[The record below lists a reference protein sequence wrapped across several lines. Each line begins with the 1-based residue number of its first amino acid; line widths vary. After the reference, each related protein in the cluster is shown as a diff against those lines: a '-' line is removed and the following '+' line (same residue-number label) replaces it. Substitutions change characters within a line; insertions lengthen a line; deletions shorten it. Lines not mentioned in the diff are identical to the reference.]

1 MSIQGTNIGI
11 NGDNAKFYAGGI
23 VGDGSISAQATNE
36 IAFSSKNNIFVSST
50 KKVEIKNT
58 LKDTG
63 CIITLGDGSSDSDNK
78 NLKLEAEH
86 ASSEAVYI
94 HATNDEGGVKIQ
106 SGIGGFDLDSTGD
119 IDIFSQGSNIN
130 IGVAPDGTSSENQ
143 TQSIN
148 IESLSNI
155 SIDTEDMTIVASD
168 ELNLISLTGNIQ
180 IGNGSDNPVI
190 KFENNNLLINQTTSS
205 LDRQVDVNVSDESS
219 FKQGYNGIVVNTSNT
234 KVAAEIELKTS
245 DGKSSV
251 SVGSHPSTSNNS
263 IYQTYLAYQSGNV
276 VVTLNGP
283 EFTDA
288 DIGRTLYWNNTGRR
302 DTISHLSNLVVGNS
316 DTTNITVSG
325 MYTGTTSRNYLIQ
338 IDDATNEPNTF
349 RWSNDGGK
357 TFEQEY
363 VIIDYTSSNIA
374 TLDNGL
380 SVQFASNIGF
390 SIDQQMSFIAKITA
404 NVSISNSITT
414 PETLYSLQPYH
425 NYIKTETPTDLVIST
440 NNSEKM
446 RITGDGNISFKT
458 QVPDAEFHFYS
469 NYNRSLLV
477 NEAVDGYQINPSI
490 SYLRSGGYVI
500 VWESEGTD
508 GSSYGVYGQRY
519 MADGSKY
526 GNNFKVN
533 ITTTNQ
539 QTNPHVACRN
549 IKDSDN
555 FIVAWADSSS
565 GNYDIYA
572 QIYQNGS
579 PISSTDI
586 VVNNGD
592 TDQSRTQLY
601 PRATGLTN
609 GSYVVVWGSDDSSDG
624 LDNYNIYAKIVDVNG
639 NIGDIISVNTTT
651 TLSQNFPYV
660 ASLSSRDP
668 YVPGGFVVVF
678 MNEFSTDDNRY
689 NIVFRVFT
697 ADGTAYG
704 NEVFVT
710 SAGDIAD
717 SSISDGLVS
726 AFGLPDGGF
735 LLSFYRNYEADTTLY
750 NLSDNITGLT
760 SGAIGVL
767 ATKNNS
773 TNTLTL
779 NAVSGRFL
787 EGEEIQ
793 ITSSVPNVDTII
805 EKILTATFPTST
817 TATLVLDTKHKEVRG
832 YRFNSNASSATDAVW
847 SKRLNT
853 KLMFEDAERA
863 LLSNNSQTRS
873 SSIFT
878 FRRPLT
884 SVVASFDN
892 DNAIFTWTNG
902 SLSNAYYQIVN
913 ISDGSFLANTSEIQL
928 GKEYRGLK
936 QRNVMAT
943 NLMSIE
949 GNDYGYVVVWDNTGT
964 ELNDTGIYHQ
974 LIGYNH
980 NEIKFEDGEYSLT
993 MNHSG
998 RLGLGT
1004 QTPSSTLHIKSIE
1017 PRLYDDFDETA
1028 TLTIQNTATNIL
1040 TTDEQQTIQFQD
1052 GNGTT
1057 LSKIKSSYSPY
1068 YDDLN
1073 PSADNLIGFYKF
1085 DHSEG
1090 SRVLDSSSSSNIY
1103 ATVTSI
1109 GILKNFDLEKCWQPG
1124 LINNCLS
1131 FNGINNYV
1139 FIHDDADNNINVLLS
1154 ASSATFSLWV
1164 RIPSHVTTDAIYDI
1178 ISNYDDATAITDL
1191 SGLFIVSLEDTSS
1204 NGELKLKTQVR
1215 SASATGTA
1223 TGSTNIATNTWTLI
1237 TIVIE
1242 RDSSGTSNTIT
1253 QYVNGS
1259 QDGTASFAGVISEG
1273 VGLDEQ
1279 TVYLGSRNTSGNF
1292 FRGRMDEFRIYN
1304 TNLTSTQITQ
1314 IYNYGS
1320 KSRGSLIL
1328 SAKDD
1333 NSAFNVAN
1341 SLILDHDGSIGN
1353 LKCKTAPF
1361 SIISG
1366 SITAFNSNTT
1376 IKGTNT
1382 LFTRDL
1388 SVGDA
1393 LRIQN
1398 SDYPVVSIVDDTE
1411 LKINQ
1416 IPITVPDS
1424 INEQSILRK
1433 SSIIS
1438 MISSA
1443 GNLRCYVSDV
1453 GNMVIGDQKIDTKFG
1468 ISGTG
1473 DVNDLPYI
1481 TLTNTTSENTDGGRE
1496 TKLIFKGNNTGVYED
1511 LATIEASHDG
1521 LGSDDKGKLTFYTN
1535 DDTGLINRLTIKNNG
1550 DIGIGNV
1557 SSPHA
1562 NLHMKNINGAY
1573 KVLLE
1578 SQSSP
1583 TDYEGIFSEKSEI
1596 YFGGETSINDDTTSL
1611 TANCLVSIQASGD
1624 SSTRNL
1630 DGRLDIYTNNDERDL
1645 GLEKRV
1651 SINSQGNV
1659 GVSIYQPNN
1668 LLQVSPELR
1677 VANFSL
1683 STINGIASQTITIDD
1698 NLFST
1703 SEIRNNLIGGSVII
1717 ENASHSRHTI
1727 TAVPALNQVT
1737 VSGTLPGD
1745 TATTQIIHIYYPGLN
1760 VASDGKIGVGNQN
1773 PQSTLHISGSV
1784 SLPITTLDSNTELSD
1799 YHHTV
1804 ICDTSS
1810 GTVQITLPVNSS
1822 STNGRVYIVKRVGGN
1837 NATVV
1842 VSGGGNIDGST
1853 PYTLSTNYDFVKV
1866 QSDGSNWYVIGKN

>member
-11 NGDNAKFYAGGI
+11 KGENAKLYAGGEA
-23 VGDGSISAQATNE
+23 GDGSISAQATDE
-36 IAFSSKNNIFVSST
+36 IAFSSKNNIFLSST

-63 CIITLGDGSSDSDNK
+63 CIITLGDGTLDSDNK

-86 ASSEAVYI
+86 ASSEAIYI
-94 HATNDEGGVKIQ
+94 HATNDTGGVKIQ
-106 SGIGGFDLDSTGD
+106 SGTSGFDLDSTGD
-119 IDIFSQGSNIN
+119 IDIFSQGSSIN

-155 SIDTEDMTIVASD
+155 TIDTEDMTIIASD

-190 KFENNNLLINQTTSS
+190 KFENNNLLINQNTSN
-205 LDRQVDVNVSDESS
+205 LDRQVDINILDESTS
-219 FKQGYNGIVVNTSNT
+219 KPGYNGIVVNTSNT
-234 KVAAEIELKTS
+234 KVGAEIELRTS

-288 DIGRTLYWNNTGRR
+288 DVGRTLYWNTTDRI

-325 MYTGTTSRNYLIQ
+325 MYTGSISRNYLIQ
-338 IDDATNEPNTF
+338 IDDSTNEPNTF
-349 RWSNDGGK
+349 RWSNNGGK

-363 VIIDYTSSNIA
+363 IVIDYVSSNIA
-374 TLDNGL
+374 SLDNGL

-390 SIDQQMSFIAKITA
+390 QIDQQMSFIAKITA
-404 NVSISNSITT
+404 NVSVSDSITT

-458 QVPDAEFHFYS
+458 QIPDAEFHFYS

-508 GSSYGVYGQRY
+508 GSSYGIYGQRY

-526 GNNFKVN
+526 GNNFRVN

-539 QTNPHVACRN
+539 QINPHIACRN
-549 IKDSDN
+549 IKNSDN
-555 FIVAWADSSS
+555 FIVTWADYSS

-579 PISSTDI
+579 PISSNDI

-601 PRATGLTN
+601 PRAIGLTN
-609 GSYVVVWGSDDSSDG
+609 GSYVVAWASDDSSDS
-624 LDNYNIYAKIVDVNG
+624 DHNYNIYSKIVNVNG

-651 TLSQNFPYV
+651 TFSQNFPYV
-660 ASLSSRDP
+660 AALSARDS

-710 SAGDIAD
+710 SEGNIAD

-726 AFGLPDGGF
+726 ASGLPDGGF
-735 LLSFYRNYEADTTLY
+735 LLSFYRNYEADTSLY

-760 SGAIGVL
+760 SGAVGVL
-767 ATKNNS
+767 STKNNT
-773 TNTLTL
+773 TNTLSL

-805 EKILTATFPTST
+805 EKILTVTFPTST

-832 YRFNSNASSATDAVW
+832 YRFNSNASAATDSIW

-853 KLMFEDAERA
+853 KLMYEDADRT
-863 LLSNNSQTRS
+863 LLSNDIQNRS

-878 FRRPLT
+878 YKRPLS
-884 SVVASFDN
+884 SVATSFDN
-892 DNAIFTWTNG
+892 NNAIFTWTNG
-902 SLSNAYYQIVN
+902 SLSSVYYQIVN
-913 ISDGSFLANTSEIQL
+913 ISNGTFLANTSEIQL
-928 GKEYRGLK
+928 GKEYYGLK
-936 QRNVMAT
+936 QRNVMVT

-949 GNDYGYVVVWDNTGT
+949 GNDYGYVVVWDNTGN

-993 MNHSG
+993 MNHNG

-1017 PRLYDDFDETA
+1017 PRVYDDFNETA

-1052 GNGTT
+1052 GNGEI

-1073 PSADNLIGFYKF
+1073 PAADNLIGFYKF

-1090 SRVLDSSSSSNIY
+1090 SRVLDSSSSSNVY

-1131 FNGINNYV
+1131 FNGIDNYV
-1139 FIHDDADNNINVLLS
+1139 FIHDDADNNVNVLLS
-1154 ASSATFSLWV
+1154 ARSATFSVWV
-1164 RIPSHVTTDAIYDI
+1164 KIPSSVKTDAIYDI
-1178 ISNYDDATAITDL
+1178 VSNYDDATAITYL
-1191 SGLFIVSLEDTSS
+1191 SGLFIVGLEDTSS
-1204 NGELKLKTQVR
+1204 NGQLKLKTQIR
-1215 SASATGTA
+1215 SSSTTGTA
-1223 TGSTNIATNTWTLI
+1223 TGIINIASNSWTLL
-1237 TIVIE
+1237 TVVIE

-1253 QYVNGS
+1253 QYVNGTK
-1259 QDGTASFAGVISEG
+1259 DGTAFFAGVINEG

-1320 KSRGSLIL
+1320 KSRGSLVL
-1328 SAKDD
+1328 SSKDD
-1333 NSAFNVAN
+1333 NSTFNIAN
-1341 SLILDHDGSIGN
+1341 SLILDHDGAVGN

-1388 SVGDA
+1388 SVGDS

-1398 SDYPVVSIVDDTE
+1398 LDYPVVSIVNDTE

-1416 IPITVPDS
+1416 VPITVPDN

-1433 SSIIS
+1433 SSILS
-1438 MISSA
+1438 MISST
-1443 GNLRCYVSDV
+1443 GNLRCYVSDA
-1453 GNMVIGDQKIDTKFG
+1453 GNMIIGDQKIDTKFG
-1468 ISGTG
+1468 VSGTG
-1473 DVNDLPYI
+1473 NTNDLPYI
-1481 TLTNTTSENTDGGRE
+1481 TLTNTTSENTNGGRE
-1496 TKLIFKGNNTGVYED
+1496 TKLIFKGNNAGVYDD

-1521 LGSDDKGKLTFYTN
+1521 LGSDDKGKLNFYTN
-1535 DDTGLINRLTIKNNG
+1535 DNTGLVNRLTIKNNG
-1550 DIGIGNV
+1550 DIGMGNI
-1557 SSPHA
+1557 STPYT

-1583 TDYEGIFSEKSEI
+1583 IDYEGIFSEKSEI
-1596 YFGGETSINDDTTSL
+1596 YFGGVTSINDDTTSL
-1611 TANCLVSIQASGD
+1611 TSNCLVSIQASGD
-1624 SSTRNL
+1624 SSTRNF

-1677 VANFSL
+1677 VSNYSL
-1683 STINGIASQTITIDD
+1683 STISSIISQTLTIDD

-1703 SEIRNNLIGGSVII
+1703 TEIKNNLVGGSVII
-1717 ENASHSRHTI
+1717 ENEYHSRHTI
-1727 TAVPALNQVT
+1727 TDVPSQNQVT
-1737 VSGTLPGD
+1737 VSGSLPND
-1745 TATTQIIHIYYPGLN
+1745 TATTQTIHIYYPGLN
-1760 VASDGKIGVGNQN
+1760 VSETGKIGVGNQN
-1773 PQSTLHISGSV
+1773 PQSTLHVSGSV
-1784 SLPITTLDSNTELSD
+1784 SLPITTVTSSTELSD

-1804 ICDTSS
+1804 ICDTSL
-1810 GTVQITLPVNSS
+1810 GTVEITLPENTSS
-1822 STNGRVYIVKRVGGN
+1822 INGRVYIVKRVGGN
-1837 NATVV
+1837 NSTVV

-1866 QSDGSNWYVIGKN
+1866 QSDGANWYIIGKN